1 MVFIVL
7 GGICLGCCCL
17 CCICVA
23 GEQWCRECFGGPDP
37 EIERIRREMEERQPQ
52 ISTRLGGWAPAKSTP
67 VHERPAPKTLMQERM
82 DRLEKTVERLEGEQ
96 HHTQESV
103 VVVQLV
109 DEQLV
114 NLEVPPAE
122 ITVATFPKLVA
133 DLAFYSGLPGVQGL
147 LVKSNSGHYVQVFDM
162 ERIPKGDIKVRPVES
177 GDKHFLRVYASNQL
191 EE

>member
-96 HHTQESV
+96 HHTQENV
-103 VVVQLV
+103 VLVQLV

-122 ITVATFPKLVA
+122 ITVTTFPKLVS

-191 EE
+191 AE